1 MSENIHRLEGNF
13 GGKTHFE
20 IKYCKYYLKKNDYS
34 NTFFNI
40 SGQGGLIIKKKKKD
54 YDEDETSQF
63 AVPKL
68 PHLEGRSLLG
78 LDKLAAEKRKEAQE
92 RELAKFKE
100 KSRHDDNKQ
109 RTYRRPAEET
119 PSYTG
124 VSKEAKKRKEERREK
139 ERDRGL
145 YESSKDKHDRT
156 RERRHDRDDDR
167 SERREHRRHHRD
179 YSDRRSDRRKDWDVE
194 TPRSKR
200 SNDDIDTPYFKAK
213 ATPSSS
219 SWNEDE
225 DHRTPGKLSSW

>member
-1 MSENIHRLEGNF
+1 MTKL
-13 GGKTHFE
+13 
-20 IKYCKYYLKKNDYS
+20 
-34 NTFFNI
+34 FFNI
-40 SGQGGLIIKKKKKD
+40 LGQGGLIIKKKKKND
-54 YDEDETSQF
+54 DEETSKF

-92 RELAKFKE
+92 KELTKFKE
-100 KSRHDDNKQ
+100 KSRHDNDNKQ

-145 YESSKDKHDRT
+145 YESSKEKHDRK
-156 RERRHDRDDDR
+156 REKRHDRDDDR
-167 SERREHRRHHRD
+167 SDRRDHRRHHRD

-200 SNDDIDTPYFKAK
+200 HNDDVDTPYFKAK

-219 SWNEDE
+219 SWNEDD